1 MLQSGCE
8 KAVGEHGEQVDDT
21 GESKPAGRPKGKT
34 GNAMTIHVLLRIVRN
49 VCMVVNAWYM
59 VIFIDEFE

>member
-34 GNAMTIHVLLRIVRN
+34 GNAMAIHVLLRIVRN
-49 VCMVVNAWYM
+49 VCMVVNAW
-59 VIFIDEFE
+59 

>member
-1 MLQSGCE
+1 MADMLLSGCE

-34 GNAMTIHVLLRIVRN
+34 GIAHVLRGIVRN
-49 VCMVVNAWYM
+49 VCMGVNVWRM
-59 VIFIDEFE
+59 VIFFDEFE